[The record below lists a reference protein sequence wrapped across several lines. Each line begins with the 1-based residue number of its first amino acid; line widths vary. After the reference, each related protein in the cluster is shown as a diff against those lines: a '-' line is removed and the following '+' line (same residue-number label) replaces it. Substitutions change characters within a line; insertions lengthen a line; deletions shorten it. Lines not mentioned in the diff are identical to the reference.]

1 MSEAHKVLAM
11 RMYNEVISQGDLAAL
26 DDMIHDDFVEHEE
39 MPGLPTDKSAPA
51 AFVTMFRSAFPDLQ
65 ASVEDILQDG
75 DKLVVR
81 ARMSGTH
88 KGEFMGMPAT
98 GKRIDVRLIDILRFG
113 DDGLAHEHWGVIDSL
128 TMMQQLGAVPEDP
141 AG

>member
-1 MSEAHKVLAM
+1 MSEAHKALAM

-88 KGEFMGMPAT
+88 KGEFMGMPPTDNKFDIQA
-98 GKRIDVRLIDILRFG
+98 IDIVEFR
-113 DDGLAHEHWGVIDSL
+113 DDKVIAHWGVIDAAA
-128 TMMQQLGAVPEDP
+128 MMGQLGVAPE
-141 AG
+141 

>member
-51 AFVTMFRSAFPDLQ
+51 AFVTMFRSAFPDLH

-88 KGEFMGMPAT
+88 KGEFMGMPPTDNKFDIQA
-98 GKRIDVRLIDILRFG
+98 IDIVEFR
-113 DDGLAHEHWGVIDSL
+113 DDKVIAHWGVIDAAA
-128 TMMQQLGAVPEDP
+128 MMGQLGVAPE
-141 AG
+141 